1 MKNTFILAPFSIL
14 WAMLMGCAP
23 AENAPQND
31 ASDSGQAKE
40 VVQVLGKTA
49 KLEKKP
55 PIATLMEMERRD
67 GKGNVVGLNE
77 KGLWYKRG
85 ENDPYT
91 GIIAGYYK
99 AKGEGEPVMAS
110 KREYKHGIQV
120 GTETGWYTN
129 GKKRIELAYENGEA
143 ISMRQWD
150 ADGKE
155 LGNNV

>member
-1 MKNTFILAPFSIL
+1 MKNTIILAPFSIL

-23 AENAPQND
+23 ADWESQD
-31 ASDSGQAKE
+31 DVTGSEQAKE
-40 VVQVLGKTA
+40 VVQVLGKA
-49 KLEKKP
+49 DKLDEEQ
-55 PIATLMEMERRD
+55 PIATLMEMEHRD
-67 GKGNVVGLNE
+67 EEGNVIGLNE

-85 ENDPYT
+85 ENTPYT

-99 AKGEGEPVMAS
+99 TKEGGRPIMAS

-129 GKKRIELAYENGEA
+129 GKRRIELAYENGEA

-155 LGNNV
+155 LK

>member
-1 MKNTFILAPFSIL
+1 MKSAIFLASISVL
-14 WAMLMGCAP
+14 WAILMGCAP

-99 AKGEGEPVMAS
+99 A
-110 KREYKHGIQV
+110 
-120 GTETGWYTN
+120 
-129 GKKRIELAYENGEA
+129 
-143 ISMRQWD
+143 
-150 ADGKE
+150 
-155 LGNNV
+155 